1 MNLHVVSI
9 NQSLSKNT
17 SELLQLQSFTKYSRQ
32 HLITPYE
39 NTLISIFQ
47 EFLPCFEKK
56 IFILAGTLGTSL

>member
-1 MNLHVVSI
+1 MNLHEVSI
-9 NQSLSKNT
+9 NQSLSKK

-39 NTLISIFQ
+39 KTLISIFQ